1 MKEFKPSSW
10 SIDNKTTIYIL
21 TAILGL
27 VGYMTYQAL
36 PKENFPEVVF
46 PQIYV
51 STVYQGASPTDIEN
65 AVTKH
70 IEKQVKAI
78 SGVKKITSKSE
89 QSISV
94 VIVEFNTDEKIPEA
108 KIKVKDAVDKAK
120 TDLPKNDNLKEPQII
135 EVDVSQL
142 PIMSIN
148 ISGDY
153 DLDRLK
159 KYAEDIQDRIE
170 SMKEI
175 TRVDLI
181 GALDREFQI
190 NVDRFKMDNTKVTF
204 YDIMTAV
211 GSENVSGAGG
221 EIIVG
226 DVRRSL
232 QIKGEFKSVEDIRNL
247 VIRSGSGAVVYL
259 KDIAEVVDGHKE
271 KETFARLDYQNVI
284 TLSVVK
290 RSGENLIDASDKI
303 QDLLKDMKENR
314 LPKDLKIVVTGDQSK
329 ETRTTLHDLINTI
342 IIGFLLVTVI
352 LMFFMGTTNAIFVA
366 MSVPLSMC
374 IAFLFLD
381 GMDFTLNMIVLF
393 AFLLALGIVVDD
405 AIVVIENTHRIYDN
419 GKVPII
425 QAAKQACGEVFIPVL
440 SGTMTTLAPFIP
452 LAFWKGVIGEFMFY
466 LPITL
471 IVTLVASLFVAYI
484 INPIFAVDFMKPHD
498 EEHEKQSKSVNK
510 GFWVV
515 TVVFALVAFYY
526 YLKGFLGKAG
536 IYFLGGFASTYPTQ
550 VESGNYISNN
560 IGIANFV
567 VTLFGLYCL
576 NRFVMQDVIKDFQEK
591 RWPKIQ
597 NAYAR
602 LLTWSL
608 KHPFIIFGSTVFLF
622 FFSMFLVGIRSP
634 KVVFFPQSD
643 PNFIFTN
650 IVMPIGTDQN
660 YTDSITQIVEKRVF
674 ETVNQGFPEGNPIV
688 ESVIANVG
696 KGAGDQNEFDFGN
709 TPHKGKI
716 TVAFVE
722 FAKRKGLSTA
732 EYLDKIREAVKG
744 IPGAQI
750 TVNQE
755 QGGPPVGKPIN
766 IEITG
771 DRFDELIAT
780 SEDVIKYL
788 NNSGIGGI
796 EELKTDL
803 VKNKPEILIEIDR
816 EKANAQGIST
826 QTVHQNLFIALYG
839 YEASKFRDAND
850 EYPIQIR
857 YKYEQR
863 HNVEALLNMNI
874 VYRDMN
880 LGGALRQVP
889 LSSIA
894 KVKYSDTYGGINRK
908 NQKRM
913 ITVYSNVL
921 SDYNANE
928 VVAEIQK
935 SLNEYDAPEGILMKM
950 TGEQE
955 DQEETS
961 AFLGWAVMVAFFLI
975 FGILVLQFNSISKP
989 FIILTEILFSV
1000 IGVLL
1005 GFAIFGMDIS
1015 IIMTGVGIIAL
1026 TGIVVRNG
1034 ILLVEFTD
1042 LLKEQ
1047 GMETVPAII
1056 EAGRTRMTPVLL
1068 TATATMLGLV
1078 PLAVGLNID
1087 FVKLFTEGNPHI
1099 FFGGDS
1105 VAFWGPLSWTMIYG
1119 LSFATFLTLV
1129 LVPVLY
1135 ELVEGVKETHEGLI
1149 KEAKIMMTFL
1159 LPLTLLYFLLF
1170 AIAPSFFRRL
1180 MPEFYPA
1187 QGLQKVEPE
1196 KES

>member
-1 MKEFKPSSW
+1 MKEFKASSW
-10 SIDNKTTIYIL
+10 SIDNKTTIYVV
-21 TAILGL
+21 TAILAL
-27 VGYMTYQAL
+27 VGLMTYNSL
-36 PKENFPEVVF
+36 PKEQFPEVVF

-51 STVYQGASPTDIEN
+51 NTIYQGASPTDIEN

-70 IEKQVKAI
+70 IEKQVKSI

-89 QSISV
+89 QNVSV
-94 VIVEFNTDEKIPEA
+94 VIVEFNTDEEISEA

-120 TDLPKNDNLKEPQII
+120 NDLPKNDNLKEPQII
-135 EVDVSQL
+135 EIDVSQI

-159 KYAEDIQDRIE
+159 KYAEDIQDQVE
-170 SMKEI
+170 AMKEI

-204 YDIMTAV
+204 YDIMSAV
-211 GSENVSGAGG
+211 GSENISGAGG
-221 EIIVG
+221 ELTVG
-226 DVRRSL
+226 SVRRSL
-232 QIKGEFKSVEDIRNL
+232 QIKGEFKSVADIENL
-247 VIRSGSGAVVYL
+247 VIRSGSGATVYL
-259 KDIAEVVDGHKE
+259 KEIAEVVDAHKE
-271 KETFARLDYQNVI
+271 KETFARLDYKNVI

-290 RSGENLIDASDKI
+290 RSGENLINASDKI
-303 QDLLKDMKENR
+303 RTLVKDMQETK
-314 LPKDLKIVVTGDQSK
+314 LPKDLKIVITGDQSK

-342 IIGFLLVTVI
+342 IIGFILVTII

-374 IAFLFLD
+374 MAFVFLD
-381 GMDFTLNMIVLF
+381 VMDFTLNMIVLF

-405 AIVVIENTHRIYDN
+405 AIVVIENTHRIYNN

-425 QAAKQACGEVFIPVL
+425 QAAKQACGEVFVPVL
-440 SGTMTTLAPFIP
+440 SGTITTLAPFVP

-471 IVTLVASLFVAYI
+471 IVTLTASLVVAYI

-498 EEHEKQSKSVNK
+498 DEHDRQARSVNK
-510 GFWVV
+510 GFWVS
-515 TVVFALVAFYY
+515 TVIFAL
-526 YLKGFLGKAG
+526 
-536 IYFLGGFASTYPTQ
+536 
-550 VESGNYISNN
+550 
-560 IGIANFV
+560 
-567 VTLFGLYCL
+567 VTLFGYSIHVGVGNFVLTMYVLFCI
-576 NRFVMQDVIKDFQEK
+576 NRFLMQRVIKDFQEK
-591 RWPKIQ
+591 RWPKFQ
-597 NAYAR
+597 NAYAGA
-602 LLTWSL
+602 LKWSL
-608 KHPFIIFGSTVFLF
+608 KHPFIVFGGTIGLF
-622 FFSMFLVGIRSP
+622 ILSFVMIGIRSP
-634 KVVFFPQSD
+634 KVVFFPQSE

-650 IVMPIGTDQN
+650 IVLPIGTHQN
-660 YTDSITQIVEKRVF
+660 YTDSITKIVEKRVF
-674 ETVNQGFPEGNPIV
+674 ETVNKGYPNGNPIV

-696 KGAGDQNEFDFGN
+696 KGAGDQNEFDFG
-709 TPHKGKI
+709 TSPHKGKI

-722 FAKRKGLSTA
+722 FAKRGGQSTA
-732 EYLDKIREAVKG
+732 EYLDKIRAAVKG

-766 IEITG
+766 IEISG
-771 DRFDELIAT
+771 DRFDELITT

-803 VKNKPEILIEIDR
+803 VKNKPEVLIEIDR

-826 QTVHQNLFIALYG
+826 QQIQQNLFTALYG
-839 YEASKFRDAND
+839 IEVSKYRDAND
-850 EYPIQIR
+850 EYPIQLR

-863 HNVEALLNMNI
+863 NDVEALMNMNI

-880 LGGALRQVP
+880 MGGALRQVP
-889 LSSIA
+889 LSSVA
-894 KVKYSDTYGGINRK
+894 KVKYTDTYGGINRK

-913 ITVYSNVL
+913 VTVYSNIL
-921 SDYNANE
+921 SGYNANE

-935 SLNEYDAPEGILMKM
+935 ALNDYDAPDGVLMKM

-955 DQEETS
+955 DQAETS
-961 AFLGWAVMVAFFLI
+961 AFLGWAAMVAFFLI
-975 FGILVLQFNSISKP
+975 FGVLVLQFNSISKP

-1005 GFAIFGMDIS
+1005 GFAIFKMDIS

-1042 LLKEQ
+1042 HLKER
-1047 GMETVPAII
+1047 GHDTVSAII

-1068 TATATMLGLV
+1068 TASATILGLI

-1087 FVKLFTEGNPHI
+1087 FVTLFTEGNPHL

-1119 LSFATFLTLV
+1119 LAFATFLTLI

-1135 ELVEGVKETHEGLI
+1135 ELVDSIKETHAGLV
-1149 KEAKIMMTFL
+1149 KEYKILMAFM
-1159 LPLTLLYFLLF
+1159 LPITLVYFILF
-1170 AIAPSFFRRL
+1170 AIAPSLFRRL
-1180 MPEFYPA
+1180 MPEFYPK
-1187 QGLQKVEPE
+1187 KVSLA
-1196 KES
+1196 KEE

>member
-1 MKEFKPSSW
+1 MKEFKASSW
-10 SIDNKTTIYIL
+10 SIDNKTTIYVV
-21 TAILGL
+21 TAILAL
-27 VGYMTYQAL
+27 VGLMTYNSL
-36 PKENFPEVVF
+36 PKEQFPEVVF
-46 PQIYV
+46 PQIYIN
-51 STVYQGASPTDIEN
+51 TIYQGASPTDIEN

-70 IEKQVKAI
+70 IEKQVKSI

-89 QSISV
+89 QNVSV
-94 VIVEFNTDEKIPEA
+94 VIVEFNTDEEISEA

-120 TDLPKNDNLKEPQII
+120 NDLPKNDNLKEPQII
-135 EVDVSQL
+135 EVDVSQM
-142 PIMSIN
+142 PIMNIN

-159 KYAEDIQDRIE
+159 KYAEDIQDQIE
-170 SMKEI
+170 GMKEI

-190 NVDRFKMDNTKVTF
+190 NIDRFKMANTGVTF
-204 YDIMTAV
+204 YDVMSAV
-211 GSENVSGAGG
+211 GAENVSGAGG
-221 EIIVG
+221 EITVG
-226 DVRRSL
+226 DVKRSL
-232 QIKGEFKSVEDIRNL
+232 QIKGEFKSVADIQNL
-247 VIRSGSGAVVYL
+247 VIRSGSGATVYL
-259 KDIAEVVDGHKE
+259 KDIADVVDGHKE
-271 KETFARLDYQNVI
+271 KETFARLDYKNVI

-290 RSGENLIDASDKI
+290 RSGENLINASDKI
-303 QDLLKDMKENR
+303 QTLVKDMQETK
-314 LPKDLKIVVTGDQSK
+314 LPKDLKIVITGDQSK

-342 IIGFLLVTVI
+342 IIGFILVTII

-374 IAFLFLD
+374 MAFIFLD
-381 GMDFTLNMIVLF
+381 TMDFTLNMIVLF

-419 GKVPII
+419 GKVPIV
-425 QAAKQACGEVFIPVL
+425 QAAKQACGEVFVPVL
-440 SGTMTTLAPFIP
+440 SGTITTLAPFVP
-452 LAFWKGVIGEFMFY
+452 LAFWKGVIGEFMFF

-471 IVTLVASLFVAYI
+471 IVTLTASLIVAYI

-498 EEHEKQSKSVNK
+498 EEHDRQARSVTK
-510 GFWVV
+510 GFWVTTAIFV
-515 TVVFALVAFYY
+515 L
-526 YLKGFLGKAG
+526 
-536 IYFLGGFASTYPTQ
+536 
-550 VESGNYISNN
+550 
-560 IGIANFV
+560 IA
-567 VTLFGLYCL
+567 LFGYSMNVGLGNFIVTMYILYCI
-576 NRFVMQDVIKDFQEK
+576 NRFVMQRVIKDFQEK
-591 RWPKIQ
+591 KWPKFQ
-597 NAYAR
+597 NGYAN

-608 KHPFIIFGSTVFLF
+608 RHPFIVFGGTIGLF
-622 FFSMFLVGIRSP
+622 ILSFVMISVRSP

-643 PNFIFTN
+643 PNFIFTQ
-650 IVMPIGTDQN
+650 IVLPIGTHQN
-660 YTDSITQIVEKRVF
+660 YTDSITKIVEKRVF
-674 ETVNQGFPEGNPIV
+674 ETVNKGYPNGNPIV

-696 KGAGDQNEFDFGN
+696 KGAGDQNEFDFTN
-709 TPHKGKI
+709 SPHKGKI

-722 FAKRKGLSTA
+722 FARRNGQSTA
-732 EYLDKIREAVKG
+732 AYLDKIRAAVKG

-766 IEITG
+766 IEVSG
-771 DRFDELIAT
+771 DRFEDLVTT

-826 QTVHQNLFIALYG
+826 SQIHQNIFTALYG
-839 YEASKFRDAND
+839 WEVSKYRDAND
-850 EYPIQIR
+850 EYPIQLR

-863 HNVEALLNMNI
+863 NDIEALMNMNI

-880 LGGALRQVP
+880 MGGALRQVP
-889 LSSIA
+889 LSSVA
-894 KVKYSDTYGGINRK
+894 KVKYTDTYGGINRK

-913 ITVYSNVL
+913 VTVYSNIL

-928 VVAEIQK
+928 VVGEIQK
-935 SLNEYDAPEGILMKM
+935 ALNDYDAPEGIVMKM

-955 DQEETS
+955 DQAETS
-961 AFLGWAVMVAFFLI
+961 AFLGWAAMVAFFLI
-975 FGILVLQFNSISKP
+975 FGVLVLQFNSISKP

-1005 GFAIFGMDIS
+1005 GFAIFKMDVS

-1042 LLKEQ
+1042 HLKEK
-1047 GMETVPAII
+1047 GLDTVSAII

-1068 TATATMLGLV
+1068 TASATILGLI

-1087 FVKLFTEGNPHI
+1087 FVTLFTDGNPHL

-1119 LSFATFLTLV
+1119 LAFATFLTLV

-1135 ELVEGVKETHEGLI
+1135 ELVDGVKETHKGLV
-1149 KEAKIMMTFL
+1149 KEYKIMMAFL
-1159 LPLTLLYFLLF
+1159 LPITLVYFILF
-1170 AIAPSFFRRL
+1170 AMAPSLFRRL
-1180 MPEFYPA
+1180 MPEFYPKTN
-1187 QGLQKVEPE
+1187 LT
-1196 KES
+1196 KE

>member
-1 MKEFKPSSW
+1 MKEFKASSW
-10 SIDNKTTIYIL
+10 SIDNKTTIYVV
-21 TAILGL
+21 TAILAL
-27 VGYMTYQAL
+27 VGYLTYNSL
-36 PKENFPEVVF
+36 PKEQFPEVVF

-51 STVYQGASPTDIEN
+51 NTQYLGASPTDIEN

-89 QSISV
+89 QNVSV
-94 VIVEFNTDEKIPEA
+94 VIVEFNTDEEIAEA

-120 TDLPKNDNLKEPQII
+120 VDLPKNTNLKEPQII
-135 EVDVSQL
+135 EVDVSQI
-142 PIMSIN
+142 PIMNIN

-190 NVDRFKMDNTKVTF
+190 NLDRFKMDNTKVTF
-204 YDIMTAV
+204 YDVMSAV
-211 GSENVSGAGG
+211 GSENISAAGG
-221 EIIVG
+221 EVVLG
-226 DVRRSL
+226 NVRRSL
-232 QIKGEFKSVEDIRNL
+232 QVKGEFKNVEDIKNL

-271 KETFARLDYQNVI
+271 KETFARLDYKNVI

-290 RSGENLIDASDKI
+290 RSGENLIEASDKI
-303 QDLLKDMKENR
+303 RAVVKDMQENK
-314 LPKDLKIVVTGDQSK
+314 LPKDLKIVLTGDQSK

-342 IIGFLLVTVI
+342 IIGFILVTVI

-374 IAFLFLD
+374 MAFIFLD
-381 GMDFTLNMIVLF
+381 TMDFTLNMIVLF

-425 QAAKQACGEVFIPVL
+425 QAAKEACGEVFVPVL
-440 SGTMTTLAPFIP
+440 AGTVTTLAPFIP

-471 IVTLVASLFVAYI
+471 IVTLVASLVVAYI

-498 EEHEKQSKSVNK
+498 EEHDRQSRSVNK
-510 GFWVV
+510 GFWVTAVIFAIIALIGYSIGVGLGNFIV
-515 TVVFALVAFYY
+515 TM
-526 YLKGFLGKAG
+526 
-536 IYFLGGFASTYPTQ
+536 
-550 VESGNYISNN
+550 
-560 IGIANFV
+560 FV
-567 VTLFGLYCL
+567 LYCL
-576 NRFVMQDVIKDFQEK
+576 NRFLMQRVIKDFQEK
-591 RWPKIQ
+591 RWPKFQ
-597 NAYAR
+597 NAYANS
-602 LLTWSL
+602 LKWAL
-608 KHPFIIFGSTVFLF
+608 KHPYLIFGGTIFLLF
-622 FFSMFLVGIRSP
+622 FSGFLISVRAP
-634 KVVFFPQSD
+634 KVVFFPQSE

-650 IVMPIGTDQN
+650 IVLPIGTDQK

-674 ETVNQGFPEGNPIV
+674 ETVNKGYPKGNPIV

-696 KGAGDQNEFDFGN
+696 KGAGDQNEFDFGT
-709 TPHKGKI
+709 TPNKGKI

-722 FAKRKGLSTA
+722 FARRNGQSTA

-803 VKNKPEILIEIDR
+803 VKNKPEVLVEIDR

-826 QTVHQNLFIALYG
+826 KTISDNLFIALYG
-839 YEASKFRDAND
+839 LEASKFRDAND
-850 EYPIQIR
+850 EYPIQVR
-857 YKYEQR
+857 YQYNQR
-863 HNVEALLNMNI
+863 NDVEALLNMSI

-880 LGGALRQVP
+880 MGGALRQVP
-889 LSSIA
+889 LSSVA
-894 KVKYSDTYGGINRK
+894 RVRYTDTYGGINRK

-913 ITVYSNVL
+913 ITVYSNIL
-921 SDYNANE
+921 SGYNANE

-935 SLNEYDAPEGILMKM
+935 VLNDYDAPEGVMMKM

-955 DQEETS
+955 DQAETS

-975 FGILVLQFNSISKP
+975 FGVLVLQFNSISKP
-989 FIILTEILFSV
+989 FIILTEILFSI

-1005 GFAIFGMDIS
+1005 GFAIFKMDIS
-1015 IIMTGVGIIAL
+1015 IIMTGVGVIAL

-1042 LLKEQ
+1042 HLKER
-1047 GMETVPAII
+1047 GLDTVSAII

-1068 TATATMLGLV
+1068 TASATILGLI

-1087 FVKLFTEGNPHI
+1087 FVTLFTEGNPHI

-1119 LSFATFLTLV
+1119 LAFATFLTLI

-1135 ELVEGVKETHEGLI
+1135 ELVDSVKVTHKGLVDQY
-1149 KEAKIMMTFL
+1149 KIMMAFL
-1159 LPLTLLYFLLF
+1159 LPLTLVYFLAF

-1180 MPEFYPA
+1180 MPEFYPK
-1187 QGLQKVEPE
+1187 GNVP
-1196 KES
+1196 SSH